1 MTSKIIGLERE
12 SMIRFREPKAG
23 DNNLEKDCLSKTT
36 VKGKGRED
44 EGKRSV
50 RCLLARPDIG

>member
-1 MTSKIIGLERE
+1 
-12 SMIRFREPKAG
+12 MIRFREPKAG

-44 EGKRSV
+44 ESKRSV
-50 RCLLARPDIG
+50 RCLLAIPDIG